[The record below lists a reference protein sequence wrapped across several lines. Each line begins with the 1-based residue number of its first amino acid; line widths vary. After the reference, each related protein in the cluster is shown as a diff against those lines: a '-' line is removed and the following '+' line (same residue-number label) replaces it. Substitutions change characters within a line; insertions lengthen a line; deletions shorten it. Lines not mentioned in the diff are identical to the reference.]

1 MADSFKVSID
11 AVYSEE
17 ADYTDEEWSIDEGV
31 WDAYEI
37 EPTEKWGP
45 SKVSAATGGT
55 TLTPGGY
62 LTTSCVMILK
72 NTDAT
77 NYVQVGWTDVSTTA
91 CVARVPAG
99 GILVVPLVNPGTT
112 VVLTANSAAVVC
124 KVAFIQTA

>member
-1 MADSFKVSID
+1 MADNFKVAID
-11 AVYSEE
+11 AVYSEN
-17 ADYTDEEWSIDEGV
+17 ADYSDEEWGVDSSI

-37 EPTEKWGP
+37 DPTEKWGP

-55 TLTPGGY
+55 TLTLSGF
-62 LTTSCVMILK
+62 LTTSCVMLFK

-77 NYVQVGWTDVSTTA
+77 NYVQVAWTDVSTTA

-99 GILVVPLVNPGTT
+99 GVLVVPLVNPGTA